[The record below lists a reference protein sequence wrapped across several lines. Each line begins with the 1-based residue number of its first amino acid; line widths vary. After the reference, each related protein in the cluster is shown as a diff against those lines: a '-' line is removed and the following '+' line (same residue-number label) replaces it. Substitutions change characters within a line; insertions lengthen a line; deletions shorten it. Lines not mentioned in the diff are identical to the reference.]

1 VRTSATLLAEISA
14 NNLNSARSKGF
25 WIWAEESEMPEES
38 WEDVLRLSAA
48 GLLEQPVIAE
58 TAAV

>member
-1 VRTSATLLAEISA
+1 LAEISA